1 MGVPFCAQPQVRA
14 QPPKFARPGRGSAI
28 STEAAA
34 PRSPQQKN
42 LTIALAVL
50 GVFVAY
56 FPINGVSGALHTIG
70 VATGA
75 DTSQLQWVSTA
86 YVIPLAAAV
95 LSAGV
100 IGDLHGRRKLFL
112 LGAGLISLG
121 SGIAAVASVFNGGSI
136 AVLVAGQAVAGLG
149 AGVMLPTTLSLISFA
164 SPDPVTR
171 GRYIAMWATGTGAG
185 LAVGPLVSGLLL
197 QVTGW
202 GWIFLPPL
210 LLAVVAAII
219 AYTRLPE
226 STSPAGRA
234 LDVPGQIAA
243 SIAIVALSFGVIEGG
258 AQGWSS
264 GLAVGG
270 LTVGV
275 LALLSFLVIEHRT
288 RTPLMSLS
296 LFKIP
301 SFSAANFGV
310 VMALLAV
317 VGVVFVIAI
326 YLGATQRLSALE
338 IAVRIVF
345 IPGVSALVNPVVG
358 RLSGRIPAQHL
369 LSAGLLLGAVGTLL
383 ISRVDADTSYPD
395 LVWRLALFGV
405 ANAMMLTAAPISAI
419 NAVPP
424 VYGGMAGATN
434 TALRQLGAAL
444 GPAVLGTIYAM
455 GTAAGGGVATT
466 GLKAAML
473 STTVLLTVSG
483 LACLLAFFLSRK
495 PTPRV

>member
-1 MGVPFCAQPQVRA
+1 M
-14 QPPKFARPGRGSAI
+14 SA
-28 STEAAA
+28 EAAIL
-34 PRSPQQKN
+34 RSPQQKT

-70 VATGA
+70 AATGA

-112 LGAGLISLG
+112 LGAGLIALG
-121 SGIAAVASVFNGGSI
+121 SGIAALASIFNGGSI
-136 AVLVAGQAVAGLG
+136 AVLVVGQAVAGLG
-149 AGVMLPTTLSLISFA
+149 AGIMLPTTLSLIAFA
-164 SPDPVTR
+164 SPDPIKR

-185 LAVGPLVSGLLL
+185 LAAGPLVSGLLL
-197 QVTGW
+197 EVASW
-202 GWIFLPPL
+202 GWLFLPPL
-210 LLAVVAAII
+210 LLALVAAFI
-219 AYTRLPE
+219 AFFKLPE
-226 STSPAGRA
+226 STNPAGRA
-234 LDVPGQIAA
+234 LDIPGQIAA
-243 SIAIVALSFGVIEGG
+243 SIAIIALSFGVIEGG
-258 AQGWSS
+258 ARGWSS
-264 GLAVGG
+264 GLAIGG
-270 LTVGV
+270 ITVGV
-275 LALLSFLVIEHRT
+275 LALLGFLLIERRT
-288 RTPLMSLS
+288 RTPLMNLS

-310 VMALLAV
+310 IMALLAV
-317 VGVVFVIAI
+317 VGVVFVISI
-326 YLGATQRLSALE
+326 YLGATQQLSALE

-345 IPGVSALVNPVVG
+345 IPGVSALFNPVVG
-358 RLSGRIPAQHL
+358 KLSGRIPAQHL

-383 ISRVDADTSYPD
+383 ISRVDIDTSYLD
-395 LVWRLALFGV
+395 LVWRLAVFGV

-455 GTAAGGGVATT
+455 GMTTAGGGATA
-466 GLKAAML
+466 GLQLAML
-473 STTVLLTVSG
+473 STTVLLAVSG
-483 LACLLAFFLSRK
+483 LACLMAYFFGRK
-495 PTPRV
+495 PTPRP

>member
-1 MGVPFCAQPQVRA
+1 M
-14 QPPKFARPGRGSAI
+14 SA
-28 STEAAA
+28 EAAVL
-34 PRSPQQKN
+34 RSPQQKT

-112 LGAGLISLG
+112 LGAGLIALG
-121 SGIAAVASVFNGGSI
+121 SGIAALASIFSGGSI

-149 AGVMLPTTLSLISFA
+149 AGIMLPTTLSLIAFA
-164 SPDPVTR
+164 SPDPIKR

-185 LAVGPLVSGLLL
+185 LAAGPLVSGLLL
-197 QVTGW
+197 EVASW
-202 GWIFLPPL
+202 GWLFLPPL
-210 LLAVVAAII
+210 LLALVAALI
-219 AYTRLPE
+219 AFFKLPE
-226 STSPAGRA
+226 STNPAGRA
-234 LDVPGQIAA
+234 LDIPGQIAA
-243 SIAIVALSFGVIEGG
+243 SIAIIALSFGVIEGG
-258 AQGWSS
+258 ARGWSS
-264 GLAVGG
+264 GLAIGGIAVG
-270 LTVGV
+270 L
-275 LALLSFLVIEHRT
+275 LALLGFLLIERRT
-288 RTPLMSLS
+288 RTPLMNLR

-310 VMALLAV
+310 IMALLAV
-317 VGVVFVIAI
+317 VGVVFVISI
-326 YLGATQRLSALE
+326 YLGATQQLSALE

-358 RLSGRIPAQHL
+358 KLSGRIPAQHL

-383 ISRVDADTSYPD
+383 ISRVDIDTSYLD
-395 LVWRLALFGV
+395 LVWRLAVFGV

-455 GTAAGGGVATT
+455 GMATAGGGATA
-466 GLKAAML
+466 GLQLAML
-473 STTVLLTVSG
+473 STTALLAVSG
-483 LACLLAFFLSRK
+483 LACLMAFFFGRK
-495 PTPRV
+495 PTPRP